1 LLFDPV
7 PKSSRRDFFD
17 REAEIERVK
26 SLSSPITL
34 VLGLRRTGKSSVI
47 MISLNELG
55 LPYIYVD
62 LRKFEEK
69 GFASYRDLVVE
80 LEREVNRLT
89 GRFPGLL
96 ELLRR
101 VEGVE
106 VMGSGVRL
114 RWGGRMRVTI
124 SSLLEALNDWAEDRV
139 LVVIDEAQELINMGG
154 PTCCLPSPTPSTT
167 SGGSGLCSAAQRWAS
182 STSTSASR
190 TPGRPSTGGQ

>member
-1 LLFDPV
+1 LLFDPA

-47 MISLNELG
+47 LISLNELG

-96 ELLRR
+96 EVLRIVKTDR
-101 VEGVE
+101 GYCSSEPLIG
-106 VMGSGVRL
+106 RAF
-114 RWGGRMRVTI
+114 GG
-124 SSLLEALNDWAEDRV
+124 
-139 LVVIDEAQELINMGG
+139 
-154 PTCCLPSPTPSTT
+154 
-167 SGGSGLCSAAQRWAS
+167 
-182 STSTSASR
+182 
-190 TPGRPSTGGQ
+190 

>member
-1 LLFDPV
+1 MLSDPV

-17 REAEIERVK
+17 SEAEIEGVK

-47 MISLNELG
+47 MISLSELG

-89 GRFPGLL
+89 SRFPGLL

-114 RWGGRMRVTI
+114 RWGGRKRVTI
-124 SSLLEALNDWAEDRV
+124 SSLLKALNDWAEDRV
-139 LVVIDEAQELINMGG
+139 LVVIDEAQELINMRGANL
-154 PTCCLPSPTPSTT
+154 LPALAYSFDNLRRVRVVL
-167 SGGSGLCSAAQRWAS
+167 SGSKMGLLY
-182 STSTSASR
+182 
-190 TPGRPSTGGQ
+190 

>member
-1 LLFDPV
+1 M
-7 PKSSRRDFFD
+7 
-17 REAEIERVK
+17 
-26 SLSSPITL
+26 
-34 VLGLRRTGKSSVI
+34 LGLRRTGKSSVI
-47 MISLNELG
+47 MLSLNELG

-89 GRFPGLL
+89 NRFPGLL

-114 RWGGRMRVTI
+114 RWGGRKRVTI
-124 SSLLEALNDWAEDRV
+124 SSLLEA
-139 LVVIDEAQELINMGG
+139 
-154 PTCCLPSPTPSTT
+154 
-167 SGGSGLCSAAQRWAS
+167 
-182 STSTSASR
+182 
-190 TPGRPSTGGQ
+190 

>member
-1 LLFDPV
+1 LLSDPV

-26 SLSSPITL
+26 SLSSPIAL
-34 VLGLRRTGKSSVI
+34 VLGLRRTGESSVI

-55 LPYIYVD
+55 LPHIYVD

-69 GFASYRDLVVE
+69 GFTSYRDLVVE

-96 ELLRR
+96 EVLRR

-106 VMGSGVRL
+106 VMGNGVRL
-114 RWGGRMRVTI
+114 RWGGR
-124 SSLLEALNDWAEDRV
+124 SGAE
-139 LVVIDEAQELINMGG
+139 G
-154 PTCCLPSPTPSTT
+154 LPM
-167 SGGSGLCSAAQRWAS
+167 
-182 STSTSASR
+182 
-190 TPGRPSTGGQ
+190 